1 MQRIIVSVERLRN
14 SVNGNPRHLV
24 TFDDGSSANT
34 VADAFIGTVV
44 ANEEYLGVPV
54 DVTFEGQEI
63 RTIEIV

>member
-1 MQRIIVSVERLRN
+1 MRRIITAVERVRN
-14 SVNGNPRHLV
+14 SADGNPRHKV

-63 RTIEIV
+63 RAIEIL